1 MAARRFYL
9 DKSDPENWAATNVW
23 SARIA
28 ESARAAGLHAAVVEL
43 VSVRISQINGCA
55 YCLDVHGRK
64 ALQLGITPQ
73 QLAVLPSWREADDLF
88 SDIERAALA
97 IGEAATELPD
107 PDRRKADLARA
118 REALTDAQYSALQW
132 TAIRMNVYN
141 RISILSE
148 HPVRPRE

>member
-1 MAARRFYL
+1 MAGRFYL
-9 DKSDPENWAATNVW
+9 DKADPQNWAATNAW

-28 ESARAAGLHAAVVEL
+28 ESTKAAGLHPAVIEL
-43 VSVRISQINGCA
+43 MSLRISQMNGCA

-64 ALQLGITPQ
+64 ALQLGLTPQ
-73 QLAVLPSWREADDLF
+73 QLAVLASWREADELF
-88 SDIERAALA
+88 SEVERAALT

-107 PDRRKADLARA
+107 PEVRKAELASA
-118 REALTDAQYSALQW
+118 REALTDGQYSALQW
-132 TAIRMNVYN
+132 AAIRMNVYN